1 MRTEFVKGMQS
12 GGPPVVGT
20 VMMCGRVMFFKKRY
34 PAAALAACRELIR
47 EAEGACLGLRVT
59 LTSHLKQNWCWAE
72 EVKKGRTRLWF
83 ASKPS
88 W

>member
-20 VMMCGRVMFFKKRY
+20 VMMCGRVMLKKKKY
-34 PAAALAACRELIR
+34 PAADLAACRELIR

-59 LTSHLKQNWCWAE
+59 LSTSRETGMGLKQE
-72 EVKKGRTRLWF
+72 KRKDFIVVWF
-83 ASKPS
+83 
-88 W
+88 